1 MFPSPK
7 KVTPP
12 AKGVI
17 GENPWNGGPE
27 PAGVDGQRSF
37 SRAVTR
43 GLTREQLPRQVKP
56 SPTRAGHSGSS
67 QTSSPPWSRARGRHQ
82 LLPAAFPGQ
91 EPPNPHIF
99 PNPHSAPP
107 QGRAADAREGPAA
120 ARRSHSL
127 IQGDPRAQGCC
138 QGTAL
143 PPALNKVRP
152 GHCSQIPDGPKGKEV
167 SRAAWKALG
176 KPEAE
181 LSQKNRPFLQHNPV
195 KAQNL

>member
-107 QGRAADAREGPAA
+107 AREGSRCSGRAGSCSPFP
-120 ARRSHSL
+120 L
-127 IQGDPRAQGCC
+127 PDPRGSACPGLLPGNGTAAGTK
-138 QGTAL
+138 QGTAR
-143 PPALNKVRP
+143 ALFPNPRRP
-152 GHCSQIPDGPKGKEV
+152 KRQGGEQSCVEST
-167 SRAAWKALG
+167 WKAGGGAL
-176 KPEAE
+176 AE
-181 LSQKNRPFLQHNPV
+181 KQALPA
-195 KAQNL
+195 AQPR